1 MRSSYVIVLHNYY
14 VILIRDY
21 YVIVQR
27 NKHCNNKSVL
37 SPTDRL
43 QIICI
48 WENQTKNCPITKAS
62 IARTFGVTEGA
73 IRQLLK
79 RKDYWKNFVGLD
91 VNSPV
96 PTNLFSGQGLQTLQ
110 STLNTSVVPASG
122 QSAEP
127 TQKAEI
133 TEEPIKDDEIID
145 QSKTI
150 PDFELTL

>member
-1 MRSSYVIVLHNYY
+1 MLCNNNVIVLRNYY
-14 VILIRDY
+14 VII
-21 YVIVQR
+21 QR
-27 NKHCNNKSVL
+27 NKQCNNKSVL

-79 RKDYWKNFVGLD
+79 RKEYWKNFVGLD

-96 PTNLFSGQGLQTLQ
+96 PTNLFTGHGLQILQTTLNA
-110 STLNTSVVPASG
+110 STLPAPVPG
-122 QSAEP
+122 QSE
-127 TQKAEI
+127 QKAEI
-133 TEEPIKDDEIID
+133 TEEPIRDDELID
-145 QSKTI
+145 QSNTI
-150 PDFELTL
+150 PDFELPL